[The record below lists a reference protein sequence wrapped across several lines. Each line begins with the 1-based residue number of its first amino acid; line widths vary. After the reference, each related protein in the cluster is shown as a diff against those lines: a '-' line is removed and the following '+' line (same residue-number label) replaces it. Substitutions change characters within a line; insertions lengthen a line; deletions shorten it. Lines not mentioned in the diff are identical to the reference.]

1 MQVQVKFQEIRGH
14 GGGDYGGDGDG
25 DGGGG
30 GGDGGE
36 DGDEAEGQGKVSHY
50 HHCHEGSVARSM
62 KVEPA

>member
-14 GGGDYGGDGDG
+14 GGGDYGGDD
-25 DGGGG
+25 DGG

-50 HHCHEGSVARSM
+50 HHCHEGSVAR
-62 KVEPA
+62 